1 MSKAA
6 IVKLLEEHGVKAT
19 VNRLLV
25 AEALSR
31 SGRPLSMTEL
41 ETEIESVDKSG
52 IFRSLMTFK
61 DHHLVHAIEDME
73 GTRYE
78 LCHSHDTDHDDDA
91 HVHFYCERCHRTFCL
106 DNIHIPAVELPAGYA
121 PKTANYVI
129 KGICP
134 SCSGTSIA

>member
-1 MSKAA
+1 MSKAD

-61 DHHLVHAIEDME
+61 DHHLVHAIEDM
-73 GTRYE
+73 
-78 LCHSHDTDHDDDA
+78 
-91 HVHFYCERCHRTFCL
+91 
-106 DNIHIPAVELPAGYA
+106 
-121 PKTANYVI
+121 
-129 KGICP
+129 
-134 SCSGTSIA
+134 

>member
-1 MSKAA
+1 MSKAD

-91 HVHFYCERCHRTFCL
+91 HVHFYCEKCHRTFCL
-106 DNIHIPAVELPAGYA
+106 DGVEVPSVPVPPGY
-121 PKTANYVI
+121 TAESVTYLL
-129 KGICP
+129 KGTCP
-134 SCSGTSIA
+134 NCR